1 MTHRVV
7 VTGIGMM
14 TPLGLDRESSWQGLL
29 EGRSGAAPIT
39 LFDPS
44 RLDVKIA
51 CEVKGF
57 DPLNYI
63 DRKEVRRNDRF
74 VQFALAVAQEALE
87 HSGIQSDA
95 HDPDRIGVCI
105 ASGVGGMTTLE
116 EQMKVLLEKGPGRV
130 SPFLIPMFI
139 PDMAAGQVS
148 MRFQLKG
155 PNFGT
160 VSACASGADSIGS
173 AYEIIKRGDATAMVA
188 GGAEAGVTEIG
199 IAAFDAARAL
209 SHRNDE
215 PERAS
220 RPFDAD
226 RDGFVLGE
234 GAAVLVLEELEHAL
248 ARGVPILAEIVGY
261 GQSADA
267 YHVTL
272 PDEQGD
278 GARRAMEMAMAKAGI
293 TPGAIDYINAHA
305 TSTPQ
310 GDKYETVAMKRVL
323 GEYARS
329 IPCSS
334 TKSMTGHLLGAAGA
348 VEAAICVLAIRDGIM
363 PPTIN
368 LDTPDPECDLD
379 YIPNVARRG
388 KVRVAVSNAFG
399 FGGHNSSLVF
409 RAFERD
415 RRE

>member
-1 MTHRVV
+1 MSNRVV
-7 VTGIGMM
+7 VTGIGML
-14 TPLGLDRESSWQGLL
+14 TPLGLDRETSWANLIN
-29 EGRSGAAPIT
+29 GRSGAAPIT
-39 LFDPS
+39 LFDPH

-63 DRKEVRRNDRF
+63 DRKDVRRNDRF
-74 VQFALAVAQEALE
+74 VQLALAASAEALD
-87 HSGIQSDA
+87 HSGVNTDSHEA
-95 HDPDRIGVCI
+95 EHIGVCI

-148 MRFQLKG
+148 MRYLLKG

-160 VSACASGADSIGS
+160 VSACASGADSIGT
-173 AYEIIKRGDATAMVA
+173 AYEIIKRGDATAMLA

-209 SHRNDE
+209 SHRNDD
-215 PERAS
+215 PEAAS
-220 RPFDAD
+220 RPFDGE

-234 GAAVLVLEELEHAL
+234 GAAILVLEDLAYAR
-248 ARGVPILAEIVGY
+248 ARGIPILAEIVGY

-267 YHVTL
+267 FHVTL
-272 PDEQGD
+272 PDERGD
-278 GARRAMEMAMAKAGI
+278 GACRAMQMAMDKAGI
-293 TPGAIDYINAHA
+293 GPEDVDYVNAHA
-305 TSTPQ
+305 TSTPL
-310 GDKYETVAMKRVL
+310 GDKYETIAMKRTF
-323 GEYARS
+323 GEFAHRV
-329 IPCSS
+329 PCSS

-348 VEAAICVLAIRDGIM
+348 MEAAFCVLAVRDGIM

-368 LDTPDPECDLD
+368 QTTPDPECDLD

-388 KVRVAVSNAFG
+388 DVNVVISNAFG
-399 FGGHNSSLVF
+399 FGGHNSSLVV
-409 RAFERD
+409 RKYE
-415 RRE
+415 E